1 MAITLLR
8 HASLAPRYQGR
19 YNGWTDIDIDP
30 SLFEEKKIALLTR
43 QKFDLIYSSDL
54 VRCQQTLDMM
64 GIEEYIT
71 DERLREVRFK
81 SEIEGLSFNEIE
93 KLPSYKS
100 KYIEKRKRW
109 HKYTCDETQ
118 KEFKTR
124 IKAFLVD
131 LDTSKE
137 ILICSHA
144 GTILRMLK
152 ILGHK
157 KTKIAYLESIR
168 LENIRINDVIQ

>member
-8 HASLAPRYQGR
+8 HAALAPEYQGR
-19 YNGWTDIDIDP
+19 YNGWTDLDIDP
-30 SLFEEKKIALLTR
+30 NLFEENKIALLTR
-43 QKFDLIYSSDL
+43 QKFDIVYSSDL

-64 GIEEYIT
+64 GKEEYLT
-71 DERLREVRFK
+71 DARLREVRFK
-81 SEIEGLSFNEIE
+81 SEIEGRSFSEIE

-109 HKYTCDETQ
+109 HKYTCDETP
-118 KEFKTR
+118 KEFKVR
-124 IKAFLVD
+124 IKAFLAD

-168 LENIRINDVIQ
+168 LENIRIDDVIQ